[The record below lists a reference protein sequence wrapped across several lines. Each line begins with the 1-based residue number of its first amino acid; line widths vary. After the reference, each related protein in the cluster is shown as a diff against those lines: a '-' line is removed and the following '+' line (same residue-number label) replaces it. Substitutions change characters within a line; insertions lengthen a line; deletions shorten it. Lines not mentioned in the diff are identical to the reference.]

1 MPLACVRYST
11 KHAAEWS
18 EGQAPKAARR
28 DTPTDRAPSISRA
41 PCEAYLIISSWVAP
55 CRAVAARPTVE
66 SRHRRDRFYKTSAGG
81 HFLLGA

>member
-28 DTPTDRAPSISRA
+28 DTPTDRSRA
-41 PCEAYLIISSWVAP
+41 IDLSCAVRGVPWYIVVG
-55 CRAVAARPTVE
+55 RAVSRRRSATHSRESAPTI
-66 SRHRRDRFYKTSAGG
+66 F
-81 HFLLGA
+81 